1 MEKINKSLLDDES
14 YREQFRALIDR
25 FCFSNMPL
33 SLFALF
39 GSRVRKILRLLRYPS
54 SSLITAN
61 SRRSSGDLSAKSE
74 IVDLEVSIRALIAS
88 ESEGA
93 KIRSCAKWLGE
104 GEVPTTFFFRSATKK
119 FEKSFVHS
127 VFSAHVT
134 EVSSLP
140 KVIRTHKHF
149 YSTLVAEEPVDS
161 TVRDNLLPFVTHC
174 LLDVDQEICEGVL
187 LLDQATEALIL
198 SNRNKTPG
206 PDRLS
211 VEFYLAFSSPSS
223 KDFQ

>member
-1 MEKINKSLLDDES
+1 MLFKHAFKSVCTFWKSRKEDIKTTKISFLRQKRTDLSQQRVLLT
-14 YREQFRALIDR
+14 
-25 FCFSNMPL
+25 N
-33 SLFALF
+33 
-39 GSRVRKILRLLRYPS
+39 
-54 SSLITAN
+54 SLITAN

-104 GEVPTTFFFRSATKK
+104 GEVPTTFFFRSATQK
-119 FEKSFVHS
+119 FEKRFVHS
-127 VFSAHVT
+127 VFSAHGT
-134 EVSSLP
+134 QVSSLP
-140 KVIRTHKHF
+140 KVIRAHKHF
-149 YSTLVAEEPVDS
+149 YSTLVAEEPVDL
-161 TVRDNLLPFVTHC
+161 TVLDNLLSFVTHR
-174 LLDVDQEICEGVL
+174 LSDVDQEICEGVL
-187 LLDQATEALIL
+187 LLDEATEALIL